1 MRVGEF
7 IPLYYACLI
16 IESSICL
23 GTAECSSILV
33 NSVRASFRF
42 GVLLTGTGNYSTHL
56 ADTNSMST

>member
-33 NSVRASFRF
+33 NSVRTSFRF
-42 GVLLTGTGNYSTHL
+42 GVLLSGTGDHRAHL
-56 ADTNSMST
+56 ADTNSMPT